1 MSAHL
6 EELANLERRATARAR
21 PVRVCFLIDELG
33 VGGTETQ
40 LLALIRQADRRRL
53 QPMLCL
59 LRGESPA
66 SQALEPDCCP
76 VLRLGLGSLRHPRTL
91 PAVWRFARFL
101 RRERFDVV
109 QTYYP
114 DSSYFGILAAWLA
127 RVPYRLRTRNNT
139 GHWLTWA
146 HRWLGRLL
154 NRFTTATLTN
164 CEAARRAL
172 LEAEGPEPES
182 VFVLE
187 NGVDLGRFLDLAPG
201 TPFSRDP
208 KGSASGTKALPFGSR
223 LNGGSDRAPGMTVG
237 AVANLRAVK
246 GLDTLVRAAE
256 RVCRTLPGTT
266 FVVAGEGE
274 ERERLQEQIRLAAL
288 EGRFILP
295 GSVRDVPGL
304 LGSLDVA
311 VLCSRAE
318 GLPNAVLEYMA
329 AARPIVATTVGAVP
343 ELIEDGV
350 HGLLVPPGDDMR
362 LALAIE
368 LLLTRPAL
376 ARRLGEA
383 ARRRACGRYSR
394 EAMLERFQRFYE
406 TLVFP
411 DAPTPFSEGRDG
423 WRRCLSY

>member
-6 EELANLERRATARAR
+6 QELPSTERPASAGAR

-40 LLALIRQADRRRL
+40 LLALIRQADPRRL
-53 QPMLCL
+53 QPVLCL
-59 LRGESPA
+59 LRGDSPT

-76 VLRLGLGSLRHPRTL
+76 VMRLSLGSLRHPRTL
-91 PAVWRFARFL
+91 LAAWRFARFL

-114 DSSYFGILAAWLA
+114 DSSYFGITAAWLA
-127 RVPYRLRTRNNT
+127 GVPHRLRTRNNI

-154 NRFTTATLTN
+154 NRFATATLTN

-172 LEAEGPEPES
+172 LEAERPDPES

-187 NGVDLGRFLDLAPG
+187 NGVDLGRFLDIAPG

-208 KGSASGTKALPFGSR
+208 KGSALTSQALPFGSR
-223 LNGGSDRAPGMTVG
+223 LNGESDPTPGLTVG

-246 GLDTLVRAAE
+246 GLDALVRAADG
-256 RVCRTLPGTT
+256 VCRRLPAAS

-274 ERERLQEQIRLAAL
+274 ERGRLQEQIRSAAL
-288 EGRFILP
+288 EGRFRLP
-295 GSVRDVPGL
+295 GIVSDIPRF

-311 VLCSRAE
+311 VLCSHAE

-329 AARPIVATTVGAVP
+329 AARPIVATAVGAVP

-350 HGLLVPPGDDMR
+350 HGLLVPPGDDVR
-362 LALAIE
+362 LVLAIE
-368 LLLTRPAL
+368 MLLTRPAL
-376 ARRLGEA
+376 ARRLAEA
-383 ARRRACGRYSR
+383 ARRRACERYSR

-406 TLVFP
+406 SLVFA
-411 DAPTPFSEGRDG
+411 DASTPMSEGRYG
-423 WRRCLSY
+423 WRRSLSY